1 MTTSGK
7 IKVTILDDHQSIK
20 DGYLFRLGKTP
31 EIEVLA
37 TLGFGE
43 ELETSLAAHPT
54 DVLILDVGVP
64 VSAENSSP
72 YPILHAIPSLLQLH
86 PGLNILV
93 ISMFAERRLIR
104 SVMEAGASGYIIK
117 DDSATIREL
126 GSVVLEIAQ
135 GGIHFSPKAHQLFL
149 SSQLQSGEALNSR
162 QLEVLSM
169 CAAYPSR
176 STADLAKDMLVAHS
190 TLRNLLSGAYVKL
203 GVNTRAAAI
212 AKAKSLGIITPF
224 VKQPEL

>member
-1 MTTSGK
+1 MTNSGK
-7 IKVTILDDHQSIK
+7 IRVTILDDHQSIK
-20 DGYLFRLGKTP
+20 DGYLFRLSKFP
-31 EIEVLA
+31 EIEVVA
-37 TLGFGE
+37 TLGYGD
-43 ELETSLAAHPT
+43 ELEASLAAHPA

-64 VSAENSSP
+64 VSAENPSP

-86 PGLNILV
+86 AGLNILV

-104 SVMEAGASGYIIK
+104 NVMEAGANGYILK
-117 DDSATIREL
+117 DDSATIQKL
-126 GSVVLEIAQ
+126 GTVVLAVAS
-135 GGIHFSPKAHQLFL
+135 GGIYFSPMAHHLFL
-149 SSQLQSGEALNSR
+149 NSQIQAGEELSSR
-162 QLEVLSM
+162 QLEALSM
-169 CAAYPSR
+169 CAAFPER

-224 VKQPEL
+224 VKLPGL